1 MTENM
6 EQQNFNTENK
16 YFLRDKW
23 NKPLIK
29 FLSKN
34 ITDRLIYMG
43 LPSPNAEDVKHW
55 IDFIKV
61 VIAFQCREYNKPS
74 SSEESREDVE
84 KLEEFLR
91 TLERE
96 SKLDSYVVYDGYL
109 EEVVLKGKDNS
120 PQSIMFETQNFIT
133 LYNLDFCNDIASPLE
148 YVDEFGDIQTAFK
161 FDAIKKLISIQKGIS
176 QISNRFLYLLTVHCN
191 YNGKELEN
199 FLNNPPNAT
208 IKAYLEK
215 YFSLKDIER
224 NSRIVRLFVVH
235 LIHQHFLSNEFSPK
249 ILPVIRYR
257 GIKDT
262 PLLHFVVLGIHSK
275 SMAGATPIYQ
285 QFDEILNQKFVDI
298 NETKFTNSTEIFS
311 EELNVS
317 TNPVDYFSQS
327 KTFEKLW
334 R

>member
-1 MTENM
+1 MDS
-6 EQQNFNTENK
+6 QSFNTENK
-16 YFLRDKW
+16 FFLRDKW

-34 ITDRLIYMG
+34 IKEKLIYMG
-43 LPSPNAEDVKHW
+43 LPSPNAEDVNHW
-55 IDFIKV
+55 IEFIKV
-61 VIAFQCREYNKPS
+61 VIAFQCREYSKPS
-74 SSEESREDVE
+74 SSEQSRADVE

-96 SKLDSYVVYDGYL
+96 NKLESYVVYDGYL

-120 PQSIMFETQNFIT
+120 PQSISFENQNFIT

-148 YVDEFGDIQTAFK
+148 FVDEFGDIQTAFK
-161 FDAIKKLISIQKGIS
+161 FDAIKKLISIQKDIS
-176 QISNRFLYLLTVHCN
+176 QISNRFLFLLTVHCN

-208 IKAYLEK
+208 IKVFLEK
-215 YFSLKDIER
+215 YYTLKDVER

-235 LIHQHFLSNEFSPK
+235 LIHQNFLANDFSPK
-249 ILPVIRYR
+249 ILPIIRYR

-275 SMAGATPIYQ
+275 TNAGSTPIYQ

-298 NETKFTNSTEIFS
+298 NESEFTNSTEIFA
-311 EELNVS
+311 EELDVS

-327 KTFEKLW
+327 KTFDKLW